1 MNFLSIFTAIALAS
15 TVQAGWI
22 TYQNEGKQKEGIPC
36 VGSVYGNDNYLIS
49 QFDCNA
55 PDWNGTMCH
64 MKCFPLSPTTCI
76 GFPTQNE
83 MDKGHNAG
91 IWYAPHGN
99 DDGCIYLGSTFGG
112 DYSDRIGPNTTGC
125 GYIDWPYDR
134 QWGPVKS
141 KPNGDEH
148 TKGCWET
155 DNKPDSKYNR
165 PSVHYYDGARP
176 FADRY
181 CSGGFAESCG
191 IDKDHFCHYNST
203 VQTEITCPVT
213 TPRPD
218 NPELK

>member
-1 MNFLSIFTAIALAS
+1 
-15 TVQAGWI
+15 
-22 TYQNEGKQKEGIPC
+22 
-36 VGSVYGNDNYLIS
+36 
-49 QFDCNA
+49 
-55 PDWNGTMCH
+55 MCIRD
-64 MKCFPLSPTTCI
+64 S
-76 GFPTQNE
+76 
-83 MDKGHNAG
+83 
-91 IWYAPHGN
+91 
-99 DDGCIYLGSTFGG
+99 
-112 DYSDRIGPNTTGC
+112 